1 MLRTIVA
8 FLAGHL
14 VFALMLSVG
23 LQVRPVDLDDVRRR
37 PALYLRAL
45 AVIELVVPLLALAV
59 VAVFRPPPLATGTLL
74 LMAVCPGVAMLTRAA
89 PKKGGSLTTAVNVL
103 LLLSLLSP
111 LTVPAWLA
119 VLARVYERPLLLTPG
134 QVFAT
139 VAPAVL
145 LPLALGMVLHALV
158 PRLAPT
164 LSRAAMWFFNVA
176 LLVVAVLLVARA
188 GPALLQVGPRA
199 LLAMLVLITS
209 SALLGHWAGAPRL
222 EDRRTV
228 ALAAVFGNPALAIA
242 IIKAN
247 FPDSPAVALVGAY
260 LLVRALALLPYNQW
274 AKRRPQA
281 TARAGRLPP
290 GAVPH

>member
-1 MLRTIVA
+1 MLRTLVA
-8 FLAGHL
+8 FLAAHL
-14 VFALMLSVG
+14 VFALMLAVG
-23 LQVRPVDLDDVRRR
+23 LQVRLGDVDDVRRR
-37 PALYLRAL
+37 PALYLRSL
-45 AVIELVVPLLALAV
+45 AVIELAVPLLAIAV
-59 VAVFRPPPLATGTLL
+59 VAVFRPPPLAMGALL

-89 PKKGGSLTTAVNVL
+89 PKKGGSLTTAVNML
-103 LLLSLLSP
+103 LLLSLLAP

-119 VLARVYERPLLLTPG
+119 VLARVYDRPLQLAPG

-145 LPLALGMVLHALV
+145 LPLALGMVVHALL
-158 PRLAPT
+158 PRLAPK
-164 LSRAAMWFFNVA
+164 LSRAAMLFFNVA
-176 LLVVAVLLVARA
+176 LLVVAVLLVVKA

-199 LLAMLVLITS
+199 LLAMLVLITA
-209 SALLGHWAGAPRL
+209 SALLGHWAGGPRL

-242 IIKAN
+242 IIKVN
-247 FPDSPAVALVGAY
+247 FPDSPAVPLLGAY
-260 LLVRALALLPYNQW
+260 LLLRALALLPYHQW

-281 TARAGRLPP
+281 TARADHLPP